1 MFAEQVPDIINIPHE
16 RLKMELRLRGKSIA
30 SIARELD
37 VFRSSVTLVSQGLR
51 RSEKIERALA
61 EAIGMTP
68 QELFP
73 DRYPAEEEERP
84 DTKT

>member
-1 MFAEQVPDIINIPHE
+1 MPDIINIPHE

-30 SIARELD
+30 SVARELD

-61 EAIGMTP
+61 EAIGLTP

-73 DRYPAEEEERP
+73 DRYPAEEERP
-84 DTKT
+84 DTQI

>member
-1 MFAEQVPDIINIPHE
+1 MFAEQMPDIINIPHE

-73 DRYPAEEEERP
+73 DRYPAEEERP

>member
-1 MFAEQVPDIINIPHE
+1 MFAEKMPEIINASHE

-30 SIARELD
+30 SVARELD

-51 RSEKIERALA
+51 RSEKIEKALA
-61 EAIGMTP
+61 AAIGTTP

-73 DRYPAEEEERP
+73 DRYPAEEDRTSQP
-84 DTKT
+84 T